1 MPNTKNVF
9 LEKFL
14 NAFDERYNE
23 SSILEK
29 SLIFDKAFPDW
40 LKAIGISGIGKKEQL
55 QLLER
60 VGLEDIM
67 LFAYLQGLDDCI
79 VLNSADDPPLKHKK
93 Y

>member
-1 MPNTKNVF
+1 MPNNKNDF

-23 SSILEK
+23 SSVFEK

-40 LKAIGISGIGKKEQL
+40 LKAIGVSGISKKEQL

-67 LFAYLQGLDDCI
+67 LFAYLQGLDDCT
-79 VLNSADDPPLKHKK
+79 VLTLADNPPLTHKK